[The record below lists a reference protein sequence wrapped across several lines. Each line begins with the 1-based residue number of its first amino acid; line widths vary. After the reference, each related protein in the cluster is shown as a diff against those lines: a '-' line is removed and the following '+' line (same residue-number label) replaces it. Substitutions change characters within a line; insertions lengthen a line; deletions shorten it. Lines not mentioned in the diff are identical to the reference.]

1 MKSRMILVLWLGM
14 SAWAQSAPHP
24 QTAPASA
31 SAKPAAN
38 TSGRPAT
45 AAAAP
50 QKPAAPAKPAPAQT
64 KSVSTPAKPV
74 AAPPMQQKPAAPAH
88 LNQAKAA
95 RVQGMQSRSA
105 EKAPA
110 DSVDVAIRKTLKRK
124 AALDANGVARKKITT
139 AKWDPFV
146 SRIVERKLG
155 GSTCTGSGRQCLAVG
170 DIALHGVVE
179 YSGGL
184 LAVVVNGEKTYF
196 LREHDPLADGEVVRI
211 TRDTIVMSERFS
223 DEFGRKQNREV
234 TRRIGAPTV

>member
-1 MKSRMILVLWLGM
+1 MKSRIILVLWLGM

-31 SAKPAAN
+31 PSKPAAD
-38 TSGRPAT
+38 TSRKPAT
-45 AAAAP
+45 AANAAAP
-50 QKPAAPAKPAPAQT
+50 QKPAAPAKPAPAQA
-64 KSVSTPAKPV
+64 KSASTPAKPV

-88 LNQAKAA
+88 LNQAKAS
-95 RVQGMQSRSA
+95 RVYA
-105 EKAPA
+105 EKAPT
-110 DSVDVAIRKTLKRK
+110 DSVDAAIRKTLKRK
-124 AALDANGVARKKITT
+124 AALDANGVAKKELTT

-146 SRIVERKLG
+146 SRIVERKLGG

-184 LAVVVNGEKTYF
+184 LAVVVNGERTYF

-211 TRDTIVMSERFS
+211 TRDSIVMSERFS

-234 TRRIGAPTV
+234 TKRIGAPTV